1 MAEKKLPLS
10 FDHDVKE
17 VRFTTEGGEPK
28 MIFIVECEIALPVK
42 EMVMKLDAAFGKRD
56 ETKQKESVSLM
67 PKESAQLAPPRYQE
81 TSNSTSTRRMERESE
96 KPKSLSLSSTATP
109 TIPQE
114 VPVPQPAP
122 VQPQPVKAPK
132 YSRQTHP
139 DYVKG
144 QRWNRRDKEGE
155 EKKDVFFIDMEA
167 FRNAQFEPLPEPSRK
182 ELMHANYKEVDWRI
196 GDVPV
201 PPLVVDNEKE
211 NQEPEGDKVAQEHQS
226 DYVPPSRVG
235 AHAEKCAQQ

>member
-1 MAEKKLPLS
+1 MAEGKVQPVSLAYNVKGVHFMKEGKEPTMRVTLELSIDMPVTKL
-10 FDHDVKE
+10 VYN
-17 VRFTTEGGEPK
+17 
-28 MIFIVECEIALPVK
+28 
-42 EMVMKLDAAFGKRD
+42 LDEAFGKSD
-56 ETKQKESVSLM
+56 ETKQKESVSLIS
-67 PKESAQLAPPRYQE
+67 KESTQFAPPRQE
-81 TSNSTSTRRMERESE
+81 TSSTTRRMESE
-96 KPKSLSLSSTATP
+96 KPKSLSLSVSTATP

-114 VPVPQPAP
+114 VSVPQPAP
-122 VQPQPVKAPK
+122 VQPQPAKAPK

-139 DYVKG
+139 DYVKS
-144 QRWNRRDKEGE
+144 QRWNRKDKEG

-201 PPLVVDNEKE
+201 PRLVVDNEKE

-226 DYVPPSRVG
+226 DHVPPSRVG